1 MKTPDQIRALLASQP
16 HTTLGFYP
24 TPLHKLER
32 VSAEHDIELYV
43 KREDFSGMSLFGGNK
58 MRKLEYI
65 LGDALAKGC
74 DTLVTYGATQ
84 SNHAMQTATAARK
97 CGMTPVLFLVALVE
111 PDAQDVRANML
122 LNTILGAQVH
132 ILTPQPGESMGD
144 TFIRCRP
151 QIDATIRE
159 LESRGHK
166 VYDLPAGGSTPVG
179 VLGYIHAFAE
189 LVAQL
194 EDIGVAADSLFM
206 CTGTGATL
214 AGLVAGK
221 ALTGSLMQIVG
232 MRVVEGDS
240 EAYAERIVTLGKDA
254 LGLIGED
261 VPLSPADFALDDRY
275 FAPGYEM
282 PSAAANDDIRYLART
297 EGLFADSVYS
307 GKAFHGMMEYIRS
320 ERVPRGSKVV
330 FLHTGGTTALF
341 SEPAIVGDLSTPK

>member
-132 ILTPQPGESMGD
+132 ILTPQPGEYGRYIHPLPPSNRRHHPG
-144 TFIRCRP
+144 
-151 QIDATIRE
+151 IRE
-159 LESRGHK
+159 PGTQGLR
-166 VYDLPAGGSTPVG
+166 PACRRFDPVG

-206 CTGTGATL
+206 RTGTGATL
-214 AGLVAGK
+214 AGWWPAK
-221 ALTGSLMQIVG
+221 
-232 MRVVEGDS
+232 
-240 EAYAERIVTLGKDA
+240 
-254 LGLIGED
+254 
-261 VPLSPADFALDDRY
+261 PSPAASCRL
-275 FAPGYEM
+275 
-282 PSAAANDDIRYLART
+282 
-297 EGLFADSVYS
+297 
-307 GKAFHGMMEYIRS
+307 
-320 ERVPRGSKVV
+320 
-330 FLHTGGTTALF
+330 
-341 SEPAIVGDLSTPK
+341 